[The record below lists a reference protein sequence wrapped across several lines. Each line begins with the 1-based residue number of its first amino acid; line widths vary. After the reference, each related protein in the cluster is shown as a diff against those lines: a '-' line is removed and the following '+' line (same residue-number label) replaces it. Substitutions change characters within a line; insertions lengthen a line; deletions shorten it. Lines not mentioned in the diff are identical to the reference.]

1 LENLGQKMSAPSTSS
16 GLKNR
21 IFDPRFV
28 FWWSIVWGI
37 GIMALSPLVN
47 YITPL
52 LNPAYANQWT
62 PDIYWR
68 LVMYWHGGIFI
79 PWITA
84 LAVLVYVVF
93 KLDSIKG
100 ISGRLLKD
108 SILIGGFVAVPVA
121 GVAGLFDVYDN
132 FALGVPLWTQI
143 FAFLIGDE
151 MAVALVL
158 AMLNKPRQSGKGFRS
173 EGLAY
178 YTVILAIISAIF
190 AAVMGHIGGWISWF
204 GPWPSVVPQYIN
216 YTLYSSLGFY
226 NSTAVVT
233 FTENVVGSHSHLM
246 VASLMAGV
254 IGLVASYF
262 GYDNRWKGTSKGLS
276 AIGFAIMIV
285 GLLSA
290 LWVYIVSGVGN
301 YAIPTLFES
310 GPNGIAFDDIL
321 TGVVGFGGLF
331 VLVGLLLYSKNNTN
345 GGERILLRDPLF
357 ISAIVAWLLI
367 YLVVPITGYY
377 IELNESY
384 FSAAGLSFDQAFTR
398 FHQDF
403 GFFVLPPLVTLV
415 LGLFTFGLTGRA
427 KRTVAYLLLSG
438 EVIAFVF
445 GEIYSMVDLNTIF
458 LIIAIFGGL
467 LMGIGAV
474 GGAISVAARPQR
486 VAVTMAS
493 QVTKYEGA

>member
-1 LENLGQKMSAPSTSS
+1 MGSLGQSVNASSNPSR
-16 GLKNR
+16 LKDR
-21 IFDPRFV
+21 IFDPKFI
-28 FWWSIVWGI
+28 FWWSVAWGV
-37 GIMALSPLVN
+37 GIMALSPIVN

-84 LAVLVYVVF
+84 LAVLVFLVF
-93 KLDSIKG
+93 KLDSVKG
-100 ISGRLLKD
+100 ISGRLIKD
-108 SILIGGFVAVPVA
+108 SIFIGGFIAVPIA
-121 GVAGLFDVYDN
+121 GIAGIFDVYDN

-158 AMLNKPRQSGKGFRS
+158 AMLNKPRQSGTGYRS

-178 YTVILAIISAIF
+178 YTVILAIVSAIF

-204 GPWPSVVPQYIN
+204 GPWPSVIPQYIN
-216 YTLYSSLGFY
+216 YTLSRSLGFY
-226 NSTAVVT
+226 NSTAVIT
-233 FTENVVGSHSHLM
+233 FTENAVGSHSHLM
-246 VASLMAGV
+246 VVSLMAGV

-262 GYDNRWKGTSKGLS
+262 GYDTRWKGVSKTFSNFGFIVMMIGL
-276 AIGFAIMIV
+276 V
-285 GLLSA
+285 SA

-301 YAIPTLFES
+301 YVIPTLFES
-310 GPNGIAFDDIL
+310 GPNGLAFDDIL
-321 TGVVGFGGLF
+321 TGVVGLGGFF
-331 VLVGLLLYSKNNTN
+331 VLVGLLIYSRNNTN
-345 GGERILLRDPLF
+345 GGETTLLRDPLF
-357 ISAIVAWLLI
+357 LSAIVAWLLI
-367 YLVVPITGYY
+367 YLVIPVTGYY
-377 IELNESY
+377 IELHESF

-403 GFFVLPPLVTLV
+403 GFFVLPPLVTLA
-415 LGLFTFGLTGRA
+415 LGLFLFGISGEA

-438 EVIAFVF
+438 EIVAFVF

-458 LIIAIFGGL
+458 LVAAIVGGV
-467 LMGIGAV
+467 LMGIGAIRGV
-474 GGAISVAARPQR
+474 VFLASRPHTKPTM
-486 VAVTMAS
+486 VTS
-493 QVTKYEGA
+493 QMTRHEGS